1 VVGLGLAVRFWP
13 GALGMAAFGLRDFSV
28 PRPAAAA
35 VGFDDPVGRTDGA
48 LDGPALGGAMVA
60 PTGRRASVDFTAS
73 TDGTLTRLLVGSVVG
88 RGLNELDPGLTAAG
102 SIGGLDR
109 TLCTAGRS
117 S

>member
-1 VVGLGLAVRFWP
+1 MVGLGLAVRFWP

-73 TDGTLTRLLVGSVVG
+73 TDGTLTRLVVGSVVG
-88 RGLNELDPGLTAAG
+88 RGCELDPGLAAG
-102 SIGGLDR
+102 SIGASDR
-109 TLCTAGRS
+109 TLGTAGRS